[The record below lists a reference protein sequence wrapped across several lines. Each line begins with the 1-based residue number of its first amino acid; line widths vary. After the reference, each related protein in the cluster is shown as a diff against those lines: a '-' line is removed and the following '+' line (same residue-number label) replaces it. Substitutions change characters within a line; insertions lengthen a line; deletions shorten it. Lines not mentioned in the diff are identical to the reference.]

1 LPTGLSKD
9 RRKEIPSLACCN
21 NIPKKISLFVSHLA
35 IEKTKTTR
43 RMSRIW
49 QYMFYQNVNAISAD

>member
-43 RMSRIW
+43 RIR
-49 QYMFYQNVNAISAD
+49 QYMFHQNVNEISAD